1 MDDIYKNT
9 EEYNPRKNWK
19 TIIVF
24 DDTIVDMLSDKK
36 LNPIVTTLFIRG
48 RKLNISFLFITQ
60 FYLNLPKNIRLSSM
74 DYSIMKLQTNESSKK
89 LYLIF
94 SYVLIF
100 KIFTKDVL

>member
-9 EEYNPRKNWK
+9 EAYNPRKNWK

-100 KIFTKDVL
+100 KIYTKDVL